1 MSYQF
6 SLDHVCAQS
15 GARAATIA
23 TTHGLIQTPI
33 FMPVGTQGTVKGVL
47 PRDLKE
53 LDAQIILA
61 NTYHLML
68 RPGAARIQA
77 AGGLHKFVAWDR
89 PMLTDSGGFQ
99 VYSLAK
105 MRKITDDGAVFQS
118 HIDGAR
124 HVLNAEHA
132 MALQEAFGSD
142 IMMAF
147 DECPPA
153 KSDAR
158 AIQTAMR
165 RTTAWLDRC
174 LLARKRHDDCALY
187 GIVQGGV
194 DLALRTQHVGE
205 ICQRDCEGFAIGG
218 LSVGEP
224 LPETYAACA
233 HTAAQMPADR
243 ARYLMGVGTPED
255 LVRCIGYGVD
265 QFDCVLPS
273 RNARHGVVYTWDGK
287 LAIKNKRFFDDDGPL
302 DPHCSC
308 SVCGQFSRS
317 YIRHLFIAGELL
329 AATLLT
335 THNLAF
341 YLQLVTAARSAIL
354 ADRYGTWSEA
364 TLARLDSK
372 MWAA

>member
-1 MSYQF
+1 MTYAFQ
-6 SLDHVCAQS
+6 LEHVCAQT
-15 GARAATIA
+15 GARAATIQ
-23 TTHGLIQTPI
+23 TTHGTIHTPI

-53 LDAQIILA
+53 LGAEIILA

-77 AGGLHKFVAWDR
+77 AGGLHEFAHWDR

-99 VYSLAK
+99 VYSLSK
-105 MRKITDDGAVFQS
+105 IRKVTDDGAVFQS
-118 HIDGAR
+118 HIDGSR
-124 HVLNAEHA
+124 HVLNAEEA
-132 MALQEAFGSD
+132 VRLQEAFGAD
-142 IMMAF
+142 ILMAF

-153 KSDAR
+153 QAETR
-158 AIQTAMR
+158 VIQQAMK

-174 LLARKRHDDCALY
+174 LLARRRQDACALY

-194 DLALRTQHVGE
+194 DLALRAQHVE
-205 ICQRDCEGFAIGG
+205 QICARDCEGFAIGG

-224 LPETYAACA
+224 IPQTYAACQ
-233 HTAAQMPADR
+233 HTAQLMPQHK

-255 LVRCIGYGVD
+255 LLHCIGFGVD

-287 LAIKNKRFFDDDGPL
+287 LSIKNKRFFDDDSPL
-302 DPHCSC
+302 DPDCTC
-308 SVCGQFSRS
+308 AICAQFSRS
-317 YIRHLFIAGELL
+317 YIRHLFVAGEIL

-341 YLQLVTAARSAIL
+341 YLQLVRAARAAIL
-354 ADRYGTWSEA
+354 SDSYGTWSRS
-364 TLARLDSK
+364 TLERLGSK
-372 MWAA
+372 RWAA